1 MTKCLKERL
10 SLQEL
15 TIGSWITLAHP
26 TIAEILANAGFDWLA
41 VDLEHSS
48 ITIKEAEELIR
59 VINLSG
65 ISALVRLTNND
76 RNLIKR
82 VMDSGATGII
92 VPNVNTA
99 AEARLAVSAVRYPPL
114 GERGVGLARAQRWG
128 NNFKQYLEWQEKE
141 SVVIVQI
148 EHIHALDNLDEIFN
162 VPGVD
167 GCIIGPYDLSMSMGI
182 PGQFDH
188 IDFLDTI
195 KRIKKSAED
204 NKKPVGLHII
214 EPELDELNRRI
225 SEKYNF
231 LAFSLDVRMIDVSA
245 RQINTIRRREII

>member
-1 MTKCLKERL
+1 VGKSLKERL
-10 SLQEL
+10 SAQEL

-65 ISALVRLTNND
+65 VSALVRLTNND
-76 RNLIKR
+76 PNLIKR

-92 VPNVNTA
+92 VPNINTA
-99 AEARLAVSAVRYPPL
+99 SEARQAVSAVRYPPF
-114 GERGVGLARAQRWG
+114 GMRGVGLARAQRWG
-128 NNFKQYLEWQEKE
+128 NRFQEYLTWQEIE

-148 EHIHALDNLDEIFN
+148 EHIDALDNLDEIFN

-182 PGQFDH
+182 PGQFED
-188 IDFLDTI
+188 IGFVNTI
-195 KRIKKSAED
+195 KRIKQSAED
-204 NKKPVGLHII
+204 NSKPVGLHVI
-214 EPELDELNRRI
+214 EPDIKELNRRI
-225 SEKYNF
+225 DENYNF
-231 LAFSLDVRMIDVSA
+231 LAFSLDVRMVDVSA
-245 RQINTIRRREII
+245 RQINTIRRGEFL